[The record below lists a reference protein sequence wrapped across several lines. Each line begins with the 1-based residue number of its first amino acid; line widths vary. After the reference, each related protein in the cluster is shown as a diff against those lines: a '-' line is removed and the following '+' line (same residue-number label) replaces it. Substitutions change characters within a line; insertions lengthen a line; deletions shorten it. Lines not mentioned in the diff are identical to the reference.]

1 MSGLNIILA
10 IVSFPLIAFMNYYF
24 LTVVVTF
31 YFVSVFLTIFG
42 LILTNLLAILYMSSC
57 TKCIITGAIPI
68 FWTIF
73 ALGIVSAL
81 IGGIF
86 FVLGLLLIGASN
98 DKLNRK
104 LIKNKNY
111 GREFY
116 NNPFSIFP
124 LFKRGF

>member
-1 MSGLNIILA
+1 
-10 IVSFPLIAFMNYYF
+10 MNYYF

-42 LILTNLLAILYMSSC
+42 LILSNLLAVLYMNSC
-57 TKCIITGAIPI
+57 TACSINGAIPI

-81 IGGIF
+81 IGALF

-98 DKLNRK
+98 DKLNRHI
-104 LIKNKNY
+104 IKNKSY
-111 GREFY
+111 GKEFY
-116 NNPFSIFP
+116 NNPFNIFP
-124 LFKRGF
+124 LFKKSF

>member
-1 MSGLNIILA
+1 
-10 IVSFPLIAFMNYYF
+10 MNYYF
-24 LTVVVTF
+24 LTVIVTF

-57 TKCIITGAIPI
+57 NACLINGAIPI
-68 FWTIF
+68 FWSIF

-81 IGGIF
+81 IGAFF

-98 DKLNRK
+98 DKLNK
-104 LIKNKNY
+104 MLIKNKNY
-111 GREFY
+111 GRGFY

-124 LFKRGF
+124 CCKRSF